1 MNIWEKGFT
10 YLHLYH
16 LTIVIGTFVLKSLE
30 KQNIPSSYSAFLA
43 NLPSPVGH
51 PVVDPVCVRPSMSW
65 AHGTR
70 YQDGGLEGLEIVSY
84 FVDYRLFT
92 PLSKP
97 LDGVLLN
104 IFVTK
109 CLGKYLCLFA
119 RKLKRRLRAIPSL
132 LIQSRSVEVSRK
144 NLWLREMCYKREYF
158 LVWLKFGVIPSLLWS
173 PVFVPS
179 GGFGWFDNSPSPN
192 FDVSSLGL
200 DPRIPVNENCVNRY
214 TRTQRCLVPIET

>member
-16 LTIVIGTFVLKSLE
+16 LTIVTGTFVLKSLE
-30 KQNIPSSYSAFLA
+30 KQNIPSSYFAFLA
-43 NLPSPVGH
+43 NLPSPVGR

-104 IFVTK
+104 IFVIK
-109 CLGKYLCLFA
+109 CFREISVPFCTETEAQIACNSLSVDPEPKRGGVKKELVVKGNVLQAWVFPCLIKIWCDSLFPVKSRLCP
-119 RKLKRRLRAIPSL
+119 IWW
-132 LIQSRSVEVSRK
+132 
-144 NLWLREMCYKREYF
+144 LWLI
-158 LVWLKFGVIPSLLWS
+158 W
-173 PVFVPS
+173 
-179 GGFGWFDNSPSPN
+179 
-192 FDVSSLGL
+192 
-200 DPRIPVNENCVNRY
+200 
-214 TRTQRCLVPIET
+214 